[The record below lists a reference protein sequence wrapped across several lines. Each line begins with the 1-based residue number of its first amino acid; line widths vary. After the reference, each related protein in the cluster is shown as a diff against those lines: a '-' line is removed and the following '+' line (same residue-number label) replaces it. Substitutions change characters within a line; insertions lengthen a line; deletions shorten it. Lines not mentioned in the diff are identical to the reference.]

1 MMKIFEN
8 IDKTLLIKLMVLHTV
23 VIALSNFL
31 VNYKFNIFGSPVAW
45 STLTYPFIFIST
57 DLTVRLIG
65 KEMGR
70 NVVGVSF
77 IPGILASAAVILA
90 SGAPDSVAWR
100 IAAAS
105 GTSYL
110 ITTLLDVYAFQYLR
124 EKVKAWWVAPL
135 VSGNLTM
142 ALSTYIFF
150 ALAFIGSANAFMAEN
165 WFIVATNGVIGKLL
179 FGSALIVPVYG
190 IVLNWILGK
199 QKQDEPAESQ
209 Q

>member
-165 WFIVATNGVIGKLL
+165 WFTVATNGVIGKLL

>member
-1 MMKIFEN
+1 
-8 IDKTLLIKLMVLHTV
+8 MV
-23 VIALSNFL
+23 
-31 VNYKFNIFGSPVAW
+31 
-45 STLTYPFIFIST
+45 
-57 DLTVRLIG
+57 
-65 KEMGR
+65 
-70 NVVGVSF
+70 
-77 IPGILASAAVILA
+77 
-90 SGAPDSVAWR
+90 

>member
-8 IDKTLLIKLMVLHTV
+8 IDKTLLIKLMLLHTV

-70 NVVGVSF
+70 NVVGISF

>member
-1 MMKIFEN
+1 MNLFRD
-8 IDKTLLIKLMVLHTV
+8 IDRALLLKLMLLHTF

-31 VNYKFNIFGSPVAW
+31 VNYKFMLFGSPVAW

-65 KEMGR
+65 KDMGR
-70 NVVGVSF
+70 SVVGVSF

-124 EKVKAWWVAPL
+124 EKVKTWWVAPL
-135 VSGNLTM
+135 VSGNVTM

-165 WFIVATNGVIGKLL
+165 WFTVATNGVLGKLL

-190 IVLNWILGK
+190 VMLNWMLGK
-199 QKQDEPAESQ
+199 KQDEPAEPQ

>member
-8 IDKTLLIKLMVLHTV
+8 MDKTLLIKLMLLHTV

-70 NVVGVSF
+70 NVVGISF

>member
-65 KEMGR
+65 KDMGR

-90 SGAPDSVAWR
+90 SGAPDSVAW
-100 IAAAS
+100 
-105 GTSYL
+105 
-110 ITTLLDVYAFQYLR
+110 
-124 EKVKAWWVAPL
+124 
-135 VSGNLTM
+135 
-142 ALSTYIFF
+142 
-150 ALAFIGSANAFMAEN
+150 
-165 WFIVATNGVIGKLL
+165 
-179 FGSALIVPVYG
+179 
-190 IVLNWILGK
+190 
-199 QKQDEPAESQ
+199 
-209 Q
+209 